1 MFKPT
6 EKHLKEQT
14 PEVKI
19 EYMLEAFY
27 QNNTTLLNNL
37 IKIFIKED
45 QLNEFLLHN
54 QKLKNIFIQSLEQ
67 LLISTIKENDLTTL
81 KKIVAKMSPENPY
94 EHPID
99 FYNDIIPMRE
109 FSKALANPKHLQF
122 LERIRKKHIIDDQ
135 YLLFLAIKTH
145 QLELLIQLHK
155 LGIDFSQTSIPSTL
169 IQAITHDPNIKN
181 KQELLQFLISIGLE
195 PNDAIFHLTPNYK
208 K

>member
-14 PEVKI
+14 AEVKI
-19 EYMLEAFY
+19 AYMLEAFY

-109 FSKALANPKHLQF
+109 F
-122 LERIRKKHIIDDQ
+122 
-135 YLLFLAIKTH
+135 
-145 QLELLIQLHK
+145 
-155 LGIDFSQTSIPSTL
+155 
-169 IQAITHDPNIKN
+169 
-181 KQELLQFLISIGLE
+181 
-195 PNDAIFHLTPNYK
+195 
-208 K
+208 